1 MFKSQT
7 VRSINKIV
15 FFKVSLP
22 ENCHFNSLQFIEFLL
37 IKKEKNEKIF
47 DKISKVT
54 IIPTAIK
61 LEGGGSTSPFPY
73 RMLPLRML

>member
-7 VRSINKIV
+7 VRSINK

-22 ENCHFNSLQFIEFLL
+22 ENCHFNSLQFIEFLR

-61 LEGGGSTSPFPY
+61 LEGGGGRPPPSLIGCF
-73 RMLPLRML
+73 R